1 MNSIKRIGI
10 IGNGAVGLL
19 MASLLADDYEVTV
32 YGRNISSP
40 DERLSITRTGMTN
53 GSAHVSLKSS
63 ETLQETDEDIFF
75 VTTKA
80 HQVEGATERLTG
92 KVPVFICSN
101 GIAHL
106 DYAKRR
112 GFHLGIVE
120 HGVTKSR
127 GGIEHRGLGR
137 IRIGSSTGLP
147 PIQIKESPLQL
158 VWEEEIEQVVIEKL
172 FANAI
177 INPITALC
185 RVPNGALVNS
195 PYREIAQSIYHELTP
210 LFPQQVPYTYIES
223 IIASTAENRSSML
236 RDIEEGRPTE
246 VDAILKPVIE
256 KAALMQNSLTV
267 IPLLHKLIIGASASC

>member
-19 MASLLADDYEVTV
+19 MASMLADDYEVTV
-32 YGRNISSP
+32 YGRGGSP
-40 DERLSITRTGMTN
+40 GKMTITRTGVTN
-53 GSAHVSLKSS
+53 GTACVSIQASQ
-63 ETLQETDEDIFF
+63 TLQEADQDIFF

-80 HQVEGATERLTG
+80 HQVEEATARLSG
-92 KVPVFICSN
+92 EVPVFICAN

-112 GFHLGIVE
+112 GFHLGVVE
-120 HGVTKSR
+120 HGVTRDGNK
-127 GGIEHRGLGR
+127 IEHRGLGR
-137 IRIGSSTGLP
+137 IRIGSTSALSP
-147 PIQIKESPLQL
+147 VRLNESLL
-158 VWEEEIEQVVIEKL
+158 HIIWEEDIEQVVIEKL

-185 RVPNGALVNS
+185 RVPNGALATS
-195 PYREIAQSIYHELTP
+195 PYREIAHSIYDELTP
-210 LFPQQVPYTYIES
+210 LFTQRVSYSYIDS
-223 IIASTAENRSSML
+223 IIERTAENRSSML
-236 RDIEEGRPTE
+236 RDIEEHRQTE

-256 KAALMQNSLTV
+256 KAEQMNISLTV